1 MIRLFI
7 FFALLIGSSTVWSQE
22 FKVEYDKNRDF
33 SQYKTFRF
41 GEGELVTPK
50 DQRQVSADQVK
61 KWIQGAVTQELE
73 MKGLQR
79 VDSTADL
86 VVSYVLGTLARSDAG
101 NVGPMGLTPGSM
113 ERTYIKDYSQVTLV
127 IDLNDRRD
135 IKIWRI
141 NATTEM
147 MTDTGEKVIGQ
158 VVQKG
163 FRKYPKP
170 VKEKKKKK

>member
-7 FFALLIGSSTVWSQE
+7 FFALSIGSSTVWSQE
-22 FKVEYDKNRDF
+22 FKVEFDKNRDF

-50 DQRQVSADQVK
+50 DQRQVSAAQVQ
-61 KWIQGAVTQELE
+61 KWIQQSVSQELQ
-73 MKGLQR
+73 MKGLTR
-79 VDSTADL
+79 VDSAADL

-113 ERTYIKDYSQVTLV
+113 ERTYIKDYNQVTLV
-127 IDLNDRRD
+127 IDLNDRSD

-141 NATTEM
+141 NATMEVIS
-147 MTDTGEKVIGQ
+147 DSGEKVIGQ

-170 VKEKKKKK
+170 AKEKKKKK